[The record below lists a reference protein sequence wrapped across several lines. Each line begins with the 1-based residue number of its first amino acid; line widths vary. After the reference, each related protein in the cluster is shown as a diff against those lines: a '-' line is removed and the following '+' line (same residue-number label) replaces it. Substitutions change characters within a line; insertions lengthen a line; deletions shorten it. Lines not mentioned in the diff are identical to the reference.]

1 MASTTGEHP
10 LQKLMENWWLL
21 LILGVAIPFL
31 SYSIWGWVELSQV
44 PPAQLP

>member
-1 MASTTGEHP
+1 
-10 LQKLMENWWLL
+10 MENWWLL

-31 SYSIWGWVELSQV
+31 SYSIWGWVELAQV